1 MVTELHGMNML
12 DFPMIYKYVGI
23 WNRRDKINVIPLLR
37 YQKMALSVIKKEE
50 LRGVFIKHY
59 KSFL

>member
-23 WNRRDKINVIPLLR
+23 WNRRDKINVIPLVR
-37 YQKMALSVIKKEE
+37 YQKNGIISNKEGGIK
-50 LRGVFIKHY
+50 G
-59 KSFL
+59 SFH